1 MTMRN
6 TKWTPEE
13 DRRLLELKAADTPLA
28 DIAERL
34 NRTQAGV
41 DSRTNALKYPP
52 KAKGNENHK
61 HFAAT

>member
-1 MTMRN
+1 VTKRN

-13 DRRLLELKAADTPLA
+13 DLRLLELKEAGTPLA
-28 DIAERL
+28 EIAERL

-52 KAKGNENHK
+52 KVKGK
-61 HFAAT
+61 

>member
-1 MTMRN
+1 VTKRN

-13 DRRLLELKAADTPLA
+13 DQLLLELKAAGTSLA
-28 DIAERL
+28 EIAKRL